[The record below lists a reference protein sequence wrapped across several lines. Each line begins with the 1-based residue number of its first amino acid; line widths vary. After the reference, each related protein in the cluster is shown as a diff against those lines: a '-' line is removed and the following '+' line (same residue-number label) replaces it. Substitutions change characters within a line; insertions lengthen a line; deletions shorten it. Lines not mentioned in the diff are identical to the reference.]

1 MAKLKQLKAELDTQ
15 TLVAEAAL
23 EQNKEFVVE
32 KERWAKEEQ
41 RTTILATQLGKM
53 KERVVEYK
61 RASKATTVAMSNA
74 NRQIDELERENSP
87 CQTLPFLPSRTMGTV
102 ARSFVMLLESKGVPP
117 VLSFLVGL
125 HEACF

>member
-102 ARSFVMLLESKGVPP
+102 A
-117 VLSFLVGL
+117 
-125 HEACF
+125 